1 MGAAVGNAQSKP
13 EDGMTLVIK
22 LRNNGN
28 HLASTIIEVNDPL
41 RCTEEI
47 LKAITKE
54 QWVLA
59 EGDSIT
65 IQAAE

>member
-1 MGAAVGNAQSKP
+1 
-13 EDGMTLVIK
+13 MTLVIK